1 VFTTVLLTENPL
13 TEHDVLRLVA
23 LHGDEPVRFHI
34 VIAADAD
41 ISGFDEAVDD
51 IARTHFRDALHEE
64 DEGKPEAQLLAEAHA
79 RLTASVAALR
89 AAGAAEVDGSVV
101 PHKPVDAT
109 VQLAGQLDADEIVVL
124 TEPHLVS
131 DMMRRDWAT
140 RLRHKVHLPVL
151 HVISGTDEV
160 YT

>member
-1 VFTTVLLTENPL
+1 MFTSVLLTENPL
-13 TEHDVLRLVA
+13 TEHDVARLVA
-23 LHGDEPVRFHI
+23 LHGDEPVRFYV

-64 DEGKPEAQLLAEAHA
+64 DEDKPEAQLLAEAQQ
-79 RLTASVAALR
+79 RLAASVAALR
-89 AAGAAEVDGSVV
+89 SAGAAEADGSVV

-109 VQLAGQLDADEIVVL
+109 AEIAARLDADEIVVL
-124 TEPHLVS
+124 TEPHLVT

-151 HVISGTDEV
+151 HVIAGTDEV
-160 YT
+160 HT

>member
-1 VFTTVLLTENPL
+1 VFTSVLLTESPL
-13 TEHDVLRLVA
+13 TEHDVVRLVA
-23 LHGDEPVRFHI
+23 LHGDEPVHFHV

-64 DEGKPEAQLLAEAHA
+64 DADKPEAQLLAEAQE
-79 RLTASVAALR
+79 RLAASVAALQ
-89 AAGAAEVDGSVV
+89 AAGAAEADGSVV

-109 VQLAGQLDADEIVVL
+109 AEIAGRLGADEIVVL
-124 TEPHLVS
+124 TQPHLVS

-151 HVISGTDEV
+151 HVIAGTDEV
-160 YT
+160 HT

>member
-13 TEHDVLRLVA
+13 TEHDVTRLVA
-23 LHGDEPVRFHI
+23 LHGDEPVRFH
-34 VIAADAD
+34 VVVAADAD

-51 IARTHFRDALHEE
+51 IARTHFHEALHEE
-64 DEGKPEAQLLAEAHA
+64 DADKPEAQLLAEAQQ
-79 RLTASVAALR
+79 RLASSVAALT

-109 VQLAGQLDADEIVVL
+109 AEIAQRLDADEIVVL
-124 TEPHLVS
+124 TEPHVVA
-131 DMMRRDWAT
+131 DFMRRDWAT
-140 RLRHKVHLPVL
+140 RLRHRVHLPVL
-151 HVISGTDEV
+151 HVIAGTDEV